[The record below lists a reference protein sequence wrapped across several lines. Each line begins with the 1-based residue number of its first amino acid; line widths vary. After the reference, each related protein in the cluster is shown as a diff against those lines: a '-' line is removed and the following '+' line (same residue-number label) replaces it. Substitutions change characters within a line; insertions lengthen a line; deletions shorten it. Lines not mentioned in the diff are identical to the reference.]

1 MATEPAQADLEAL
14 AKVADD
20 PVLFGE
26 IFLGATF
33 TPDQKRVMQAVQ
45 DHDRVAVHSGH
56 AVGKTYLAAALVMW
70 FLHSRRPA
78 KVITTAP
85 TWTQVDEVLW
95 SEIRMAHERSVVDL
109 GSEMPPRA
117 PEMRVDGEHF
127 AIGISTDQPARM
139 QGYHSP
145 NQMIIIDEAAGVEQK
160 IWDGV
165 EFIAS
170 GGKVKILC
178 IGNPESP
185 DGPFFE
191 ACCGGSGLWHSIN
204 LSCLDHPN
212 ITGEGDPIPGA
223 VTPDWIEGRELEW
236 GVGSPLFQARV
247 QGLFPEEGTDTLIS
261 LKWVTEATGKSF
273 KAEWTP
279 TVIACDVARFGED
292 ETVLVVLKNQAVLK
306 LDAWKG
312 RDLMETVGRIQKLK
326 TELEL
331 GEVAAVVIDDCGL
344 GGGVTDR
351 LRELGHNVLP
361 FNGGS
366 KARDEKDFL
375 NKRAEAW
382 WGLRE
387 AFREGQ
393 IGVPDDAMLKSQLTS
408 IKYKPR
414 SDGRVELEKKD
425 DMLKRGVKSPDRG
438 DALVMAW
445 WGRGQLWAA
454 RALATSPRSSN
465 SRDKPR
471 RSGGRAKD
479 LFGGP
484 GGKWQ
489 M

>member
-1 MATEPAQADLEAL
+1 MVTGRSKENLESLAD
-14 AKVADD
+14 VADD

-26 IFLGATF
+26 LFLGATF
-33 TPDQKRVMQAVQ
+33 TPDQKKVMRAVQ
-45 DHDRVAVHSGH
+45 EHDRVAVHSGH
-56 AVGKTYLAAALVMW
+56 AVGKTYLAAALVIW

-95 SEIRMAHERSVVDL
+95 SEIRMAHERARVDL

-117 PEMRVDGEHF
+117 PEMRVDAEHW
-127 AIGISTDQPARM
+127 AIGISTDRPGRM

-178 IGNPESP
+178 IGNPEAP

-212 ITGEGDPIPGA
+212 ISGEGELIPGA
-223 VTPDWIEGRELEW
+223 VTPDWVEGRELEW
-236 GVGSPLFQARV
+236 GKGSPLYQARV

-261 LKWVTEATGKSF
+261 LKWVNEAVGRSLEK
-273 KAEWTP
+273 EWTP
-279 TVIACDVARFGED
+279 AVIACDVARFGED
-292 ETVLVVLKNQAVLK
+292 ETVLVVLRNRTLER
-306 LDAWKG
+306 LESWKG
-312 RDLMETVGRIQKLK
+312 RDLMETVGRIKRLK
-326 TELEL
+326 SELDL
-331 GEVAAVVIDDCGL
+331 GPEALVVIDDCGL

-351 LRELGHNVLP
+351 LRELGENVLP
-361 FNGGS
+361 FNGGT
-366 KARDEKDFL
+366 KPRDEKDSL
-375 NKRAEAW
+375 NKRTESW
-382 WGLRE
+382 WALRE
-387 AFREGQ
+387 AFRLGE
-393 IGVPDDAMLKSQLTS
+393 ISISDDSMLKSQLTS

-425 DMLKRGVKSPDRG
+425 DMLRRGVKSPDRG

-445 WGRGQLWAA
+445 YGRNQLKVSRRMSTAPK
-454 RALATSPRSSN
+454 T
-465 SRDKPR
+465 SRDR
-471 RSGGRAKD
+471 TRSLRGGASD
-479 LFGGP
+479 ILGGP
-484 GGKWQ
+484 SGKWQ